1 MVSSHRP
8 AAGGSMPATRETS
21 NWLLFFLASARRDDR
36 LNLARPATTK
46 RYLESLGGSLLSPI
60 KDLPVNYG
68 KYTDYLEPRLADLAV
83 TPQWVAEDLARPE
96 LNLLQNDL
104 LDQLILFSI
113 GRTRL
118 DDTFSEIE
126 KPGSQVLRQRTPQN
140 K

>member
-1 MVSSHRP
+1 
-8 AAGGSMPATRETS
+8 MPATRETS

-36 LNLARPATTK
+36 LDLARPATTK

>member
-1 MVSSHRP
+1 
-8 AAGGSMPATRETS
+8 
-21 NWLLFFLASARRDDR
+21 
-36 LNLARPATTK
+36 
-46 RYLESLGGSLLSPI
+46 LSPI

>member
-68 KYTDYLEPRLADLAV
+68 KYSDYLEPRLADLAV
-83 TPQWVAEDLARPE
+83 TPQWVAEDLARPD
-96 LNLLQNDL
+96 LNILQNDL
-104 LDQLILFSI
+104 LDQLILFST
-113 GRTRL
+113 GRNVDGR
-118 DDTFSEIE
+118 
-126 KPGSQVLRQRTPQN
+126 GVL
-140 K
+140 